1 VGTPKFSEFFS
12 SFLEKFAVE
21 ARPDDLQNPTLIS
34 WIFSN
39 WGKTMGHLLPTLHMV
54 NPINFAGYFQNE
66 SFENVCLLLE
76 IVSNPEASQAREV
89 LQSKFT
95 EIAELI
101 FNNYKIRDK
110 ERILGLLQ
118 KFNQKKQHIALILM
132 FSMFKIFKTQKS
144 LEYVDEYISFLKLLD
159 DDDSLENML
168 LNSSG
173 DPQDFLVKNSYA
185 QKDLF
190 NGLVGVINHLLILK
204 NSQSSKFLKILGTQR
219 RANKE
224 NNTLNQI
231 FSEKSVLALD
241 ILEKSG
247 YAQSDKIL
255 SMLKQI
261 LQQRK
266 NSSYANPGTATA
278 ESQTSVLQGFSKIL
292 AELNRNV
299 ESGLETVFTELQNCF
314 IMFEENDPYDDALIS
329 KKVVLKT
336 NQSANVGV
344 FIAALSVK
352 ESLQNFEIF
361 SLLELLE
368 DKFER
373 SEYLSGL
380 YYNLKRTLEY
390 KEEKN
395 MLESV
400 HQLRASL
407 KTEENSDSTFIVIEN
422 FFESFSSL
430 KKKSNLVR
438 LTKEFSEKTKY
449 LKSTAVINEI
459 SIIGEL
465 TRLLEGLKIFQE
477 SPFAVRNK
485 EGSDSTR
492 TIFDVLGENQDFRSL
507 RTNLENIQKYAE
519 NIDIFDNKNI
529 VKNIRGLA
537 EQEIG
542 LLELLLGKIRDRTFV
557 SLLDDKPKGIIEN
570 ILGSVLNYKNLL
582 REKKLRS
589 VKVDSS
595 IFENSPATQ
604 AGTGPAEGNSALGD
618 LDPDSDGFSLK
629 NFADGKSE
637 INFAFEGVLTDFLNN
652 HYEDVNYEGMGQ
664 LTITLM
670 NEIVSYLKPRE
681 SFTDFLGS
689 QTQGAQ
695 DGQELLERISA
706 LFEEVVTNGQIIFF
720 ADLLIPFIKNAYL
733 VY

>member
-1 VGTPKFSEFFS
+1 
-12 SFLEKFAVE
+12 
-21 ARPDDLQNPTLIS
+21 
-34 WIFSN
+34 
-39 WGKTMGHLLPTLHMV
+39 M
-54 NPINFAGYFQNE
+54 
-66 SFENVCLLLE
+66 
-76 IVSNPEASQAREV
+76 
-89 LQSKFT
+89 
-95 EIAELI
+95 
-101 FNNYKIRDK
+101 
-110 ERILGLLQ
+110 
-118 KFNQKKQHIALILM
+118 
-132 FSMFKIFKTQKS
+132 
-144 LEYVDEYISFLKLLD
+144 
-159 DDDSLENML
+159 
-168 LNSSG
+168 
-173 DPQDFLVKNSYA
+173 
-185 QKDLF
+185 
-190 NGLVGVINHLLILK
+190 INHLLILK

-407 KTEENSDSTFIVIEN
+407 KTEENSDSTFIIIEN

-477 SPFAVRNK
+477 SPSAVRNK
-485 EGSDSTR
+485 EGGDSTR
-492 TIFDVLGENQDFRSL
+492 TIFDVLGENQDFQSL

-595 IFENSPATQ
+595 IFENSPRTQ

-681 SFTDFLGS
+681 SFKDFLGS
-689 QTQGAQ
+689 QTQGAP